1 MERMLLPAQVRVALR
16 KCAWLSPRL
25 WQEECKNL
33 GVPLAV
39 VRKLMVQSPEKLVV
53 TPTID
58 ALRDPLSFC
67 YSLVLERARPFVDEE
82 TLMQDDISTALIREG
97 ILPKDDIDR
106 LIATANGV
114 DDATFETVRKQLV
127 NELLFH
133 WLTFPYLL
141 VNPVPQKLMLAAVKE
156 TFSNLIDRFALLRST
171 PVPECVPSEMPTT
184 VTPLVRPL
192 AHGTLVPRPSERQM
206 RILSFAIKNMMPL
219 STRTF
224 CWPSAGLPVVVKPF
238 WHSTSWPWVS
248 LAACG
253 HAVRV
258 SPQLCKPC
266 GVRHYVVPTYMRC

>member
-1 MERMLLPAQVRVALR
+1 MHPQ
-16 KCAWLSPRL
+16 L
-25 WQEECKNL
+25 WQAECKNL
-33 GVPLAV
+33 GVPVEV

-67 YSLVLERARPFVDEE
+67 YSLVLEQTRPFVDEE

-97 ILPKDDIDR
+97 ILPQEDIDR

-114 DDATFETVRKQLV
+114 DDATFEAVRKQLV
-127 NELLFH
+127 NELLYH

-141 VNPVPQKLMLAAVKE
+141 VNPEPQKLMLAAVKE
-156 TFSNLIDRFALLRST
+156 TFTNLIDRFALLRST
-171 PVPECVPSEMPTT
+171 PVPDCVPSEMPMT

-192 AHGTLVPRPSERQM
+192 AHGTLVPRPTERQM
-206 RILSFAIKNMMPL
+206 RILSFAIKNMMPPL
-219 STRTF
+219 HQNLLLAF
-224 CWPSAGLPVVVKPF
+224 CGPPGCGKTF
-238 WHSTSWPWVS
+238 WHSTSWPWES

-258 SPQLCKPC
+258 
-266 GVRHYVVPTYMRC
+266 